1 MPTGYTVGIEDG
13 RIITGKDFLR
23 LCTRAFGVAIDLKE
37 EPLSVPT
44 PRTIKPDTY
53 FKDRLEEEKANLE
66 KYKRMSFDE
75 AKAEMLRSYADR
87 VDIYRRMAEGSIE
100 RNKKYAKVRAEV
112 KAWIPPTD
120 AHRNLKNFAL
130 EQIDMCIEKQ
140 EHIDEW
146 LQQANEKL
154 DDSDEAVERYIA
166 EQIEY
171 HCESVKRAEENWK
184 EELERVADR
193 NSWMEEFLGS
203 L

>member
-13 RIITGKDFLR
+13 RITTGKDFLR
-23 LCTRAFGVAIDLKE
+23 LCTRAFGVAIDLKD

-44 PRTIKPDTY
+44 PIKVKPDTY

-75 AKAEMLRSYADR
+75 AKAEMLRSCADR
-87 VDIYRRMAEGSIE
+87 VDMYRRMAEGSIE

-112 KAWIPPTD
+112 KAWIPPTEK
-120 AHRNLKNFAL
+120 HLNLKKFAL
-130 EQIDMCIEKQ
+130 EQIDMSMTKQ
-140 EHIDEW
+140 KYIDEW
-146 LQQANEKL
+146 LQKANEKI
-154 DDSDEAVERYIA
+154 DDSDEAVENFIV

-171 HCESVKRAEENWK
+171 CCKSIKRAEENWNS
-184 EELERVADR
+184 ELKRVADR

>member
-13 RIITGKDFLR
+13 RITTGKDFLR
-23 LCTRAFGVAIDLKE
+23 LCTRAFGVAIDLKD

-44 PRTIKPDTY
+44 PIQVKPDTY

-87 VDIYRRMAEGSIE
+87 VDMYRRMAEGSIE

-112 KAWIPPTD
+112 KAWIPPTEK
-120 AHRNLKNFAL
+120 HLNLKKFAL
-130 EQIDMCIEKQ
+130 EQIDMCIDKQ
-140 EHIDEW
+140 ENIDEW
-146 LQQANEKL
+146 LQKANEKI
-154 DDSDEAVERYIA
+154 DDSDEAVENFIV

-171 HCESVKRAEENWK
+171 CCKSIKRAEENWNS
-184 EELERVADR
+184 ELKRVADR